1 MFNKDIDVL
10 SNRQSAMN
18 GTITEIKNMLEFTNS
33 MQSLSSYQ
41 PHFSQN

>member
-18 GTITEIKNMLEFTNS
+18 GTITEIKNMLEGNNS
-33 MQSLSSYQ
+33 ILIEAKE
-41 PHFSQN
+41 